1 MSRFAIDYW
10 QPHAALTGLVSG
22 YHRYAVAPSMEAQ
35 RDVFY
40 PAWANLRIKIESG
53 DYRVTIGSTAFDPV
67 PDAAFFG
74 PSSHAA
80 YVETHGGTIVGA
92 GLTPRGYARLIA
104 HPATDFANSVVPLVE
119 ALGEQATSL
128 AADLAAAPGDAIKAV
143 FDDFL
148 IARMDAPARD
158 DAVIETLHRLLIDP
172 ETQSVETLAQR
183 LGITPR
189 TLNRISNRAFGFA
202 PKMLLRRARF
212 LASLTRVQDHPRH
225 GWGALIDE
233 RYHDHAHFVRD
244 SQFFMGMSPSAF
256 LAFKRPMN
264 VASMRARTD
273 ILGAPMQALA
283 QPAVSS

>member
-183 LGITPR
+183 LGIT
-189 TLNRISNRAFGFA
+189 
-202 PKMLLRRARF
+202 
-212 LASLTRVQDHPRH
+212 RVQDHPRH